1 MQTLPVVICS
11 EHIRAPASQHGEHSG
26 SQVSRWV
33 DRVAAVVAEA
43 ESNAEYS
50 ETHAHRDQLT
60 NEITSQNY
68 NSQ

>member
-1 MQTLPVVICS
+1 MVIFS
-11 EHIRAPASQHGEHSG
+11 EDIRAPASQHGEHSG

-33 DRVAAVVAEA
+33 DRVAAVVAET
-43 ESNAEYS
+43 EPDTEDS

-60 NEITSQNY
+60 DESTSQNY

>member
-1 MQTLPVVICS
+1 MVIFS

-33 DRVAAVVAEA
+33 DRVATVVAET
-43 ESNAEYS
+43 ESDAKYS

-60 NEITSQNY
+60 NQREYESEY
-68 NSQ
+68 NNQ

>member
-1 MQTLPVVICS
+1 MVVRS
-11 EHIRAPASQHGEHSG
+11 EHIRTPACQHGEHSG
-26 SQVSRWV
+26 CQVSRWI

-43 ESNAEYS
+43 EPDAEDS

-60 NEITSQNY
+60 NESTSQND